1 MIKSQSKYM
10 KKKNSRIWD
19 ETFGVINPLLKGNI
33 ELITGKWKGERCL
46 NDNLSFQTYRNKSK

>member
-1 MIKSQSKYM
+1 M